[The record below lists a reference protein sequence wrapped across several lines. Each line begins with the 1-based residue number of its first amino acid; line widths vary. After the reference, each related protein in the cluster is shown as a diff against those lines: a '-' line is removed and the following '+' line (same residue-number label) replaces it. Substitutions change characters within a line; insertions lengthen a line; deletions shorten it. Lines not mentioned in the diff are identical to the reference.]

1 LIYDLRMTIYAS
13 TEPRRRH
20 ALVNC
25 KSHVINLSEGRQI
38 QAGCTCLENRNGIA
52 EVGALPGGRLQ
63 RPFRQLNH
71 QPTGDH
77 HDHKHIIPQVAGTAI
92 CQATAR
98 AESPSSSEDSAS
110 APNAAEKQ
118 ANLRAFPG

>member
-1 LIYDLRMTIYAS
+1 VHY
-13 TEPRRRH
+13 RRLPPAFVSYKAIRENKC
-20 ALVNC
+20 V
-25 KSHVINLSEGRQI
+25 E
-38 QAGCTCLENRNGIA
+38 AGPKFNQPTSLAWQTN
-52 EVGALPGGRLQ
+52 
-63 RPFRQLNH
+63 FNH
-71 QPTGDH
+71 QPTGDQ